1 LSVENKIPNIL
12 ANKSRVIV
20 RHSTFSAFAL
30 LSSFVGADG
39 NGNHE
44 RQNKKLAKNCTNAL
58 KKYSANTRVEGAPWC
73 ALNICTT
80 LVQVSNCFKIFS
92 VYHKINV

>member
-44 RQNKKLAKNCTNAL
+44 R
-58 KKYSANTRVEGAPWC
+58 
-73 ALNICTT
+73 
-80 LVQVSNCFKIFS
+80 
-92 VYHKINV
+92 